1 MGDVLKLDTLDL
13 LVILG
18 SLAAVLVAGIRGAR
32 GTKNGAQADF
42 VLAGRSLTLPFFVA
56 SLVAT
61 WYGAVLG
68 SGEFIMRYGIT
79 FILCFGLPYYIVAVF
94 YSLWLAQRIRDS
106 KAVSIPDQLG
116 MAYGPK
122 ARTVAGIVMLIIT
135 IPASYQLML
144 GVIVQSITGWSL
156 LLSIIVGSIVSLIY
170 VAKGGLRSDIYANVV
185 QFIIMYAGF
194 IALVVG
200 CMSVYG
206 SPVELYHSLPEPHLS
221 IPGVLGW
228 TPVVGWFLVA
238 LQTFIDPNFHVRA
251 AAAKDI
257 STAKRG
263 IVVSVGLWMVFDAL
277 QLLAG
282 LYAVSHIHG
291 VAPTD
296 TYVALAQAVLPSM
309 WKGLFV
315 AGVIA
320 AVMST
325 LDGYALVSATTIGH
339 DLIDPWRG
347 TAPRVSSLRIGLV
360 ITSVVGLIA
369 AWFIPSIIDLIY
381 NAASIVVPALLLP
394 LFMSFS
400 RRAERFA
407 HVIVPIIVIPALVSV
422 AAFALDLGE
431 PMLLGL
437 GASILLIAF
446 RSIHR
451 APTTI

>member
-1 MGDVLKLDTLDL
+1 MGDILKLDVLDL

-18 SLAAVLVAGIRGAR
+18 SLAAVLIAGIRGSRSVNKVAE
-32 GTKNGAQADF
+32 ADY

-79 FILCFGLPYYIVAVF
+79 FILCFGVPYYLVAVF
-94 YSLWLAQRIRDS
+94 YALWLAKRIRNS
-106 KAVSIPDQLG
+106 QAVSIPDQLG
-116 MAYGPK
+116 LAYGPR
-122 ARTVAGIVMLIIT
+122 ARTVAGVVMLIIT

-156 LLSIIVGSIVSLIY
+156 LLSIIVGSVVSVVY
-170 VAKGGLRSDIYANVV
+170 VAKGGLRSDVYANVV

-194 IALVVG
+194 IALVAG

-206 SPVELYHSLPEPHLS
+206 SPVTLFSALPAPAVS

-228 TPVVGWFLVA
+228 TPVIGWFLVA
-238 LQTFIDPNFHVRA
+238 LQTFIDPNFHIRA

-257 STAKRG
+257 STARRG
-263 IVVSVGLWMVFDAL
+263 IVVSVGMWMVFDAL
-277 QLLAG
+277 QLIAG
-282 LYAVSHIHG
+282 LYAVTHIHG
-291 VAPTD
+291 IAPTD

-315 AGVIA
+315 AGIIA

-347 TAPRVSSLRIGLV
+347 TTPRVSSLRIGLIV
-360 ITSVVGLIA
+360 TSVLGVVA
-369 AWFIPSIIDLIY
+369 AWFVPSIIDLLY

-400 RRAERFA
+400 GRAQRLSHA
-407 HVIVPIIVIPALVSV
+407 IVPIIVIPALVSMV
-422 AAFALDLGE
+422 AFAFDLGE

-437 GASILLIAF
+437 GTSILIIAI
-446 RSIHR
+446 SSLLR
-451 APTTI
+451 APTTS